1 MTQHNNGD
9 FNNDSLGEAMRKII
23 VHEFIIL
30 DGVRMLFRRRFS
42 QFYVESNDEHHEKS
56 YFV

>member
-1 MTQHNNGD
+1 
-9 FNNDSLGEAMRKII
+9 MRKLI
-23 VHEFIIL
+23 VHEFITL

-42 QFYVESNDEHHEKS
+42 QFYVESNDEHREKS